1 MNEAACTCCACQY
14 YQQIQLSPLGC
25 VLLTVGLIIC
35 FGLMAYNLSKAAEE
49 EAKLFAPAV

>member
-35 FGLMAYNLSKAAEE
+35 FGLMAYNLAKAAEE
-49 EAKLFAPAV
+49 EAKLFAPAI